1 MEWGLPGLSLERGK
15 GRKKIEEGP
24 DPPPRP
30 PASLSG
36 EMGGPWIR
44 EGLGGYG
51 KPGSSRGS
59 DTGVSR

>member
-24 DPPPRP
+24 P
-30 PASLSG
+30 SLSG

-44 EGLGGYG
+44 AGLGGYG

>member
-1 MEWGLPGLSLERGK
+1 MEWGLPGLSLERE

-24 DPPPRP
+24 PPPG
-30 PASLSG
+30 LSG

-44 EGLGGYG
+44 VGLGGYG

-59 DTGVSR
+59 DIGVSR